1 MCTTATCLRSYKSTH
16 PSVIRM
22 YVLFILASTSD
33 QKIILEEI
41 KRLNGT
47 YAYNQCKFYHI

>member
-47 YAYNQCKFYHI
+47 YAYIQCKFYLI